1 MLRCCGIFV
10 VYRNPLVAS
19 PFDQLQVSDHA
30 EFDRC
35 RKAQILETFRL
46 EFNMKRFLSCVGFVL
61 FLAAG
66 QASAS
71 IIYTFSGVTFS
82 DGGTLSG
89 TFTTDDT
96 FTTLLDYD
104 ITTSPGSG
112 IGFHYTPA
120 TTIST
125 STSLPAIIVVE
136 TADLLNILQVT
147 FSGGLTAT
155 GAPILIGT
163 FDSFEQGPDGR
174 RDITAGSAVV
184 ATAPEPT
191 TLGLLGI
198 GVLGL
203 FASLRRRQA

>member
-1 MLRCCGIFV
+1 
-10 VYRNPLVAS
+10 
-19 PFDQLQVSDHA
+19 
-30 EFDRC
+30 
-35 RKAQILETFRL
+35 
-46 EFNMKRFLSCVGFVL
+46 MKRFLSCIGFVFL
-61 FLAAG
+61 LAAG
-66 QASAS
+66 QASAN

-96 FTTLLDYD
+96 FSTLLDYD

-136 TADLLNILQVT
+136 TASLDNILQIT
-147 FSGGLTAT
+147 FNGGLTAT
-155 GAPILIGT
+155 GALIKLGT

-174 RDITAGSAVV
+174 RDIETGSATV
-184 ATAPEPT
+184 ATVPEPA

-203 FASLRRRQA
+203 LGSLRRRRQA